1 MQNRFKFKN
10 VGEIRIELY
19 HTFVRTYNVGAF
31 RLFPFL
37 LPDSKTCFWNE
48 LQQVLFFPASP
59 FPLLRAN

>member
-19 HTFVRTYNVGAF
+19 HTFVRTYNVGVFLVTVAVAESKD
-31 RLFPFL
+31 LF
-37 LPDSKTCFWNE
+37 SNE

-59 FPLLRAN
+59 FPLLSAN